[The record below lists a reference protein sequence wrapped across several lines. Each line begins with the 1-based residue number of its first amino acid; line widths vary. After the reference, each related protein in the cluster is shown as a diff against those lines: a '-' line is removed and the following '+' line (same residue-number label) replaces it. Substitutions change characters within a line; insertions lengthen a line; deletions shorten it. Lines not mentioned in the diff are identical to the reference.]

1 MHALEPRAEF
11 DQFIV
16 GVARW
21 KPHFPESIV
30 YNEDAIIN
38 HLIQKAQEA
47 DPSLSAEDA
56 WTEAVDHFEY
66 NIIGGSGFYGVPVFV
81 SRAHWES
88 VLEQD
93 ATENAENSENT
104 ENAENADPTK
114 AGSTP
119 QAHEEE

>member
-1 MHALEPRAEF
+1 MYALEPRAEF

-30 YNEDAIIN
+30 YNEDAIID

-47 DPSLSAEDA
+47 DSSLSAEDA
-56 WTEAVDHFEY
+56 YSEAVDHFEY
-66 NIIGGSGFYGVPVFV
+66 NIIGGAGFYGAPVFV

-93 ATENAENSENT
+93 AAENS
-104 ENAENADPTK
+104 ENADPTK